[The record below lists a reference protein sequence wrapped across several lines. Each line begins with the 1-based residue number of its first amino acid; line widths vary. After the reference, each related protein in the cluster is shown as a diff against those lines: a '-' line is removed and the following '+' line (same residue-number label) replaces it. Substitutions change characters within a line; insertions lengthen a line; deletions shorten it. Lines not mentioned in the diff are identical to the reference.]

1 MHCCHPLPWPC
12 SHVHALQEIE
22 AAYNDKPYHNSMHA
36 ADVTQSVGALLATD
50 GFSDQLTDLELLAV
64 ILASIV
70 HDVGH
75 PGERWSLGLEV
86 WPHRCSSCLVQL
98 PTVTSALATS
108 IAVTCA
114 HADCM
119 LASAEFSLCKWCSGP
134 GLP

>member
-1 MHCCHPLPWPC
+1 MHCCHTLPWPC
-12 SHVHALQEIE
+12 SHVHALQEVE

-64 ILASIV
+64 ILASAV

-75 PGERWSLGLEV
+75 PGERWSLAWRVSRTGA
-86 WPHRCSSCLVQL
+86 RSSCHRHICFGLQVVQCPVL
-98 PTVTSALATS
+98 MRIMCWHQLTSVCVSGVQA
-108 IAVTCA
+108 
-114 HADCM
+114 
-119 LASAEFSLCKWCSGP
+119 GP

>member
-1 MHCCHPLPWPC
+1 MHCSHPLPWPC

-64 ILASIV
+64 ILASVV

-75 PGERWSLGLEV
+75 PGELW
-86 WPHRCSSCLVQL
+86 
-98 PTVTSALATS
+98 S
-108 IAVTCA
+108 IALEGWPYRWLVCA
-114 HADCM
+114 WSGCHNHM
-119 LASAEFSLCKWCSGP
+119 HFSLQTVQ
-134 GLP
+134 